1 MRELVIAGNET
12 SGKLITEIVRLLDTK
27 PGEWDRIRSEPERAR
42 PVVEEALR
50 WATPSQTAFR
60 RATSDTELAG
70 VDIPA
75 GSVLVVSFASANRD
89 EDVYPDAARFDPDRD
104 GLQQQ
109 LAFGLGKHACI
120 GNPLARMEAVIA
132 TQVLAQQID
141 ALTVIGRERLRYNAS
156 FMVRGL
162 VELPV
167 RVRRR
172 PAA

>member
-1 MRELVIAGNET
+1 MGPHPQRTRTCAAGR
-12 SGKLITEIVRLLDTK
+12 G
-27 PGEWDRIRSEPERAR
+27 GGA
-42 PVVEEALR
+42 ALGD
-50 WATPSQTAFR
+50 PSQTAFR
-60 RATSDTELAG
+60 RATSDTQLAG
-70 VDIPA
+70 LDIPA

-104 GLQQQ
+104 GLQQH
-109 LAFGLGKHACI
+109 LAFGMGKHACI

-132 TQVLAQQID
+132 TQVLARQID
-141 ALTVIGRERLRYNAS
+141 ALTVIGPERLRYNAS

-162 VELPV
+162 LELPV